1 MTAQAV
7 TPGHPLSRID
17 FYADGTVVGSVPIPG
32 GVTTA
37 TVSNTWAG
45 AASGVHTLLA
55 RAVAIDGYTPVS
67 SPVGIEVGDF
77 VVALVEPFAG
87 QMYQAPADIRIT
99 ANPTETGAV
108 IGQVDFY
115 GDGALL
121 GSRAAPPYSFVWTG
135 VAAGAHTVSARARDT
150 NGFSVGSA
158 SVPVTVLSAPTI
170 AVDSGI
176 DGSTLAD
183 DNATITGIVQAPL
196 NSALIVNGKAAAL
209 DRNGRFFVDNIL
221 LQPGANTV
229 TLAIEHARW
238 DASLANGDDRQQR
251 HGAVPGHARP
261 AGRARAAVGDDDDNE
276 SRECRFPAH
285 RDRSER

>member
-37 TVSNTWAG
+37 TVSYTWSG
-45 AASGVHTLLA
+45 ATSGVRTLIA
-55 RAVAIDGYTPVS
+55 RAVAIDGYATVS
-67 SPVGIEVGDF
+67 SPVSIEVGDF
-77 VVALVEPFAG
+77 VVALAEPFAG

-99 ANPTETGAV
+99 ANPTETGAAV
-108 IGQVDFY
+108 AQVDFY

-135 VAAGAHTVSARARDT
+135 VAAGAHTVSAKARDT

-170 AVDSGI
+170 AVDGGI

-221 LQPGANTV
+221 LQPGTNTV
-229 TLAIEHARW
+229 TSAIEHARR
-238 DASLANGDDRQQR
+238 DAGLANGDDRQQR

-285 RDRSER
+285 RNRSER